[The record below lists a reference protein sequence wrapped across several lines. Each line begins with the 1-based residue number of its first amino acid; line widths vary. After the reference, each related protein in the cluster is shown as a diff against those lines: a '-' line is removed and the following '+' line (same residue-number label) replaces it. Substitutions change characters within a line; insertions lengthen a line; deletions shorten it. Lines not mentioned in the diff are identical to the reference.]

1 MVYDLNV
8 LVGVGDRPHSE
19 GIVQGTEVK
28 GGVNWRREVRQAS
41 RGPHGLFSPS
51 TSSTLTLYNVYI
63 YMYSDSMLM
72 DYIQCVRN

>member
-19 GIVQGTEVK
+19 GIAQGTEVK

-41 RGPHGLFSPS
+41 RAAPTDYLVRVLVAVSLQSRQLLRDCP
-51 TSSTLTLYNVYI
+51 V
-63 YMYSDSMLM
+63 MLE
-72 DYIQCVRN
+72 